1 MSTAGKVLSVLVT
14 LATLAWMILA
24 AGVAQL
30 QNNYSKALHD
40 LEAQYEQLG
49 SELEQTRNEVASLKD
64 QTSTL
69 QEKTDTELT
78 VLRER
83 VVDLEKERSR
93 IVESLTRWQY
103 QLAMLEETIAGARAT
118 LEHRNEELKAEDKA
132 LADSKAEVQTLMAD
146 TSQLMDRL
154 KKLRETFQS
163 TQQANRELV
172 K

>member
-118 LEHRNEELKAEDKA
+118 HEELKAEDKA